1 MLLLATGSL
10 LVMIDLDSREGRVA
24 PTNGLFRAFKS
35 ATTLG
40 APLFA
45 FFCCL
50 FFSFCMNRP
59 CELRLFFID
68 EFFLTCFN

>member
-10 LVMIDLDSREGRVA
+10 LVMIDLDSREGRPA

-40 APLFA
+40 ELLFLPSVV
-45 FFCCL
+45 FVKL
-50 FFSFCMNRP
+50 
-59 CELRLFFID
+59 
-68 EFFLTCFN
+68 